1 MAWTSILVGTVVALL
16 KLWPQVTGL
25 RALHVQM
32 RDRIREET
40 MNHDERQAQAHRL
53 MTVLIGDETAALIT
67 ESVEVVYPTH
77 PA

>member
-1 MAWTSILVGTVVALL
+1 
-16 KLWPQVTGL
+16 
-25 RALHVQM
+25 
-32 RDRIREET
+32 